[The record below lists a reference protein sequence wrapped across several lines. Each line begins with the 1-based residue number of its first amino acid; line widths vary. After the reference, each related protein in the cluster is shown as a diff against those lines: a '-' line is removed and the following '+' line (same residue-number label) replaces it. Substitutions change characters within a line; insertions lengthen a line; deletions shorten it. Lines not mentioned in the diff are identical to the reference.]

1 LEPSISAR
9 EWGKRQAA
17 ASPPWTEAKWQRIAT
32 LLGMQLASPPAD
44 TEQRDAEKPA
54 EAA

>member
-1 LEPSISAR
+1 MEPSASAR

-17 ASPPWTEAKWQRIAT
+17 ASPPWSEDKWRRIAT
-32 LLGMQLASPPAD
+32 LLGMQLASPATD
-44 TEQRDAEKPA
+44 TEQRDTQPPA